1 MRSECSENSSLQ
13 NYGRTMSPTQLCAR
27 SRTRLQDTWCHIAIH
42 IYTSLR
48 FARLASGT
56 KQGWGY
62 VVVVFTVAIL
72 ISGLHRQPVCFSAR
86 LAKRGFKTS
95 DHGRQPGQ
103 QVAIQSLDMDGLGVS
118 QQLLQA
124 AWTWQKCGLLQL
136 LLQTTPLNK
145 SRQQQQLTTTSWFSW
160 QPSWSTLETRM
171 LFNKAV
177 ARVLIWRA
185 AHPLPASMRT
195 SGPRPLN

>member
-1 MRSECSENSSLQ
+1 MFWKFVAAKLRAHHEPHTAVCSLS
-13 NYGRTMSPTQLCAR
+13 
-27 SRTRLQDTWCHIAIH
+27 
-42 IYTSLR
+42 YTS
-48 FARLASGT
+48 SGYLMPHCYT
-56 KQGWGY
+56 YLYITAVCQAGVRY
-62 VVVVFTVAIL
+62 QA
-72 ISGLHRQPVCFSAR
+72 GLGVCGGCIHCCHPNIWTSSSAR
-86 LAKRGFKTS
+86 MFFRQTGQTRFQTS

>member
-86 LAKRGFKTS
+86 LAKRGFKRRITEGS
-95 DHGRQPGQ
+95 QANRLLYSRW
-103 QVAIQSLDMDGLGVS
+103 IWMDLAWVNSSCRLPGLGKS
-118 QQLLQA
+118 AGCCSCSCKPLH
-124 AWTWQKCGLLQL
+124 WTNLHG
-136 LLQTTPLNK
+136 N
-145 SRQQQQLTTTSWFSW
+145 
-160 QPSWSTLETRM
+160 
-171 LFNKAV
+171 N
-177 ARVLIWRA
+177 
-185 AHPLPASMRT
+185 
-195 SGPRPLN
+195 